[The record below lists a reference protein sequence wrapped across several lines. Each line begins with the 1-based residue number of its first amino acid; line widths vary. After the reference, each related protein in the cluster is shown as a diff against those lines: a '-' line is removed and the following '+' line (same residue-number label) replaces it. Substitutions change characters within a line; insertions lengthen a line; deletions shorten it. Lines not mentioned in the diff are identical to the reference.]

1 MEQEVYRVKDFCE
14 RYAMS
19 RRSFY
24 REIKAN
30 RLRVMKRGHRTYIT
44 RSDAQVWLESQRQ
57 ASGLPK
63 AKASAPSTSVPHE
76 CS

>member
-14 RYAMS
+14 RYAIS

-30 RLRVMKRGHRTYIT
+30 RLHIIKRGHRTYVA
-44 RSDAQVWLESQRQ
+44 RSDAESWLENQRQ
-57 ASGLPK
+57 ACGLINREGH
-63 AKASAPSTSVPHE
+63 SALSLPNG
-76 CS
+76 